1 MPAALLANT
10 LAPLAAAVLVPLMGQ
25 VGPFTAPGATGTPLP
40 EPVAR
45 PPRTRAKAPPATP
58 PTTAGPATTETRL
71 ADCLAALDA
80 ADDPDGDEAS
90 AAAEGWLAAARGH
103 EAAEAGLCLGT
114 ARSRAEDWTGAEQA
128 FLAALDQAGS
138 DRLLRTRL
146 GAMAGNAALAAGA
159 PDRALAALDTARSEA
174 KGLGDPAL
182 LAPIALDRARALVA
196 LGRLIEAGTALGEAR
211 TAAPGDAEAWLL
223 SATLARRQGRL
234 AEAQTLIE
242 RAADLRPIDPAIG
255 LEAGVIAVLAGRDEA
270 ARRSWQSV
278 VDMAPDGPAAATARG
293 YLAQLGPAPTAAPKP
308 AQGPKP
314 AGPAP
319 RQPPTKP

>member
-1 MPAALLANT
+1 MPAALLAKT

-25 VGPFTAPGATGTPLP
+25 VGPFTAPGATGMPLP

-45 PPRTRAKAPPATP
+45 PPRPRAKAPPATP
-58 PTTAGPATTETRL
+58 APPAAGPRL

-80 ADDPDGDEAS
+80 ADGPGGGEGS
-90 AAAEGWLAAARGH
+90 EAAEGWLATARGH

-128 FLAALDQAGS
+128 FLAALEQAGS

-196 LGRLIEAGTALGEAR
+196 LDRLIEAGTALGEAR

-293 YLAQLGPAPTAAPKP
+293 YLAQLGPAATAASKP

-314 AGPAP
+314 AAPAP

>member
-1 MPAALLANT
+1 MPAALLAKT
-10 LAPLAAAVLVPLMGQ
+10 LAPLTAAVLVPLMGQ

-45 PPRTRAKAPPATP
+45 PPRPRAKAPPAAAP
-58 PTTAGPATTETRL
+58 SPAAGPTATGTRL

-80 ADDPDGDEAS
+80 TAGPGDGDGSE
-90 AAAEGWLAAARGH
+90 AAEGWLATARGH

-128 FLAALDQAGS
+128 FLAAVEQAGS

-174 KGLGDPAL
+174 KGLGDSAL

-196 LGRLIEAGTALGEAR
+196 LGRLVEAGTALGEAR

-293 YLAQLGPAPTAAPKP
+293 YLAQLGPAPQP

-314 AGPAP
+314 ADPAA
-319 RQPPTKP
+319 RKPPTRP